1 MSTRNRIETRTEL
14 MARVAEP
21 FGHSKADRED
31 HIALLLVQLQK
42 DITTIRAASIE
53 SIACLRS
60 LKGMNNIIGSKA
72 RLNDLEQTT
81 NGALT
86 LLAVGCEEIL
96 VMTKNKKY
104 TCVAERKFTANEKRV
119 EKRDNQKA
127 IGTATINHVTP
138 PPQLKSK
145 ARTQYNVKEV
155 IARRKKIINPVHSKA
170 AQVPTTKPRRRIVS
184 SSAVQDKYQ
193 VVITLTNGDSVFIS
207 PPETDSDKVMYT
219 LRELLLRL
227 EPYEGKGLKRIVDTL
242 QSTGR
247 CACSSATF
255 FRHLKKYKS
264 DKHILPSA
272 DDYGD
277 FMGRPT
283 PIATEDVTFM
293 MNVKQHAN
301 LSYIGDGLE
310 EAQSALA
317 AGRKRK
323 AQADGLCPGT
333 LTGFHRTTVAA
344 YDRFATL
351 MDPDISVV
359 PMESARLKSLNRE
372 IMSRSVRAWVSC
384 ASSAIVSGFK

>member
-104 TCVAERKFTANEKRV
+104 TCVAEGKFTANEKRV

-145 ARTQYNVKEV
+145 ARTHYNVKEV

-193 VVITLTNGDSVFIS
+193 VVITLTNGDSPKSKRLIS
-207 PPETDSDKVMYT
+207 SHV
-219 LRELLLRL
+219 
-227 EPYEGKGLKRIVDTL
+227 
-242 QSTGR
+242 ST
-247 CACSSATF
+247 CW
-255 FRHLKKYKS
+255 
-264 DKHILPSA
+264 P
-272 DDYGD
+272 
-277 FMGRPT
+277 
-283 PIATEDVTFM
+283 
-293 MNVKQHAN
+293 
-301 LSYIGDGLE
+301 
-310 EAQSALA
+310 
-317 AGRKRK
+317 
-323 AQADGLCPGT
+323 
-333 LTGFHRTTVAA
+333 
-344 YDRFATL
+344 
-351 MDPDISVV
+351 
-359 PMESARLKSLNRE
+359 
-372 IMSRSVRAWVSC
+372 
-384 ASSAIVSGFK
+384 